1 MARERMVTRTINSM
15 IYSVMVVDT
24 ATKTVE
30 TVEVKLASADTMTEK
45 AIDKAIKDNL
55 PDGKLFV
62 QITGTAKCME
72 LYGMSEADFMR
83 SAKLLPPRSQAS
95 EE

>member
-1 MARERMVTRTINSM
+1 M

-24 ATKTVE
+24 ASKTVE
-30 TVEVKLASADTMTEK
+30 TVEVKLASADTMTDK

-62 QITGTAKCME
+62 QITGTTMCME
-72 LYGMSEADFMR
+72 LYGMTEVEFMKM
-83 SAKLLPPRSQAS
+83 AKKLPPRNTA
-95 EE
+95 E

>member
-1 MARERMVTRTINSM
+1 M

-24 ATKTVE
+24 ETKTVE
-30 TVEVKLASADTMTEK
+30 TVEVKLASADTMTDK

-62 QITGTAKCME
+62 QITGTTKCME
-72 LYGMSEADFMR
+72 LYGMTEADFMR